1 VIFLVVTMGRLDA
14 EAKRTMTFLARK
26 GHSNSEVARLLGVTE
41 GAVRY
46 QAKRTA
52 AGAVDGRSNQ
62 QSKAEPFAV
71 AIADWHSQQEGEG
84 VSLPALYA
92 WLRDE
97 HGYEGSLRSV
107 QRYCKRVFPAP
118 AIRARRRVETVIGAQ
133 AQVDWAEFPMVPLG
147 NEIVSL
153 SALVVTLS
161 WCRKRAVIWSRSKC
175 MLSWQSCHLSALQR
189 LGGVPAVLRIDNV
202 KTGVATGAGAWGK
215 INETYRAFAREL
227 KFHVD
232 ACQPRHPQAKG
243 KVERAVRDLRD
254 VIDPCKVAAGSLE
267 ELQAETDRRLEARA
281 LKLRCPATGTSVAEA
296 WTRERA
302 CLTPL
307 PDPLVEPFDI
317 VVRRPVGL
325 DCLVSF
331 EGRRYSVPFRFVR
344 QEVEVRGLANR
355 VLFMKNCVPIANH
368 PRDTAALIVIDD
380 AHFEGHGGGL
390 VLPPLPLGRMG
401 RRLQEIARLSVQ
413 QRSIDIYARL
423 AEVAR

>member
-1 VIFLVVTMGRLDA
+1 
-14 EAKRTMTFLARK
+14 
-26 GHSNSEVARLLGVTE
+26 
-41 GAVRY
+41 
-46 QAKRTA
+46 
-52 AGAVDGRSNQ
+52 
-62 QSKAEPFAV
+62 
-71 AIADWHSQQEGEG
+71 
-84 VSLPALYA
+84 
-92 WLRDE
+92 
-97 HGYEGSLRSV
+97 
-107 QRYCKRVFPAP
+107 
-118 AIRARRRVETVIGAQ
+118 
-133 AQVDWAEFPMVPLG
+133 
-147 NEIVSL
+147 
-153 SALVVTLS
+153 
-161 WCRKRAVIWSRSKC
+161 

-215 INETYRAFAREL
+215 INETYRAFARDL

-243 KVERAVRDLRD
+243 KVERAVQDLRE
-254 VIDPCKVAAGSLE
+254 VIDPRKLAAGSLE
-267 ELQAETDRRLEARA
+267 ELQAETDRRFEARA

-296 WTRERA
+296 WRRERER
-302 CLTPL
+302 LTPL
-307 PDPLVEPFDI
+307 PDPLIEPFDI

-355 VLFMKNCVPIANH
+355 VLFMKNCAPIANH
-368 PRDTAALIVIDD
+368 PRGTEALIVIDE

-401 RRLQEIARLSVQ
+401 RRLQEIARLPVQ